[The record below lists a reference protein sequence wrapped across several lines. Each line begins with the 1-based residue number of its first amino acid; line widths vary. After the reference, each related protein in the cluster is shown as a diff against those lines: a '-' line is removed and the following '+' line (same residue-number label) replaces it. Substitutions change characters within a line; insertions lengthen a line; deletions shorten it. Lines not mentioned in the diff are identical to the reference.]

1 VLNLAAMTSTSPTGA
16 RPRRSTTVRVLRGLI
31 VLVLALLLLPYVLT
45 LVYRVV
51 DPVSTLMVR
60 RWVTGAPVVR
70 TWVPMEQIAPVLPL
84 TVIGSEDARFCSHSG
99 IDWQGLQD
107 AMDEA
112 DDLSEVRGG
121 STITQQVA
129 KNLFLWPGRSF
140 VRKALEAPLALWID
154 LVVPKRRIMEIYLN
168 IAEWGPNGVFGVEEG
183 AKRAFGK
190 PAKSLSAGEAAT
202 LAAVLPNPIRRN
214 AKQPGPAVRRKA
226 ATLQAR
232 AARSPSI
239 DACVRAKRSL

>member
-1 VLNLAAMTSTSPTGA
+1 V
-16 RPRRSTTVRVLRGLI
+16 VVC
-31 VLVLALLLLPYVLT
+31 VLAFLLLPYLLT
-45 LVYRVV
+45 VIYRVV
-51 DPVSTLMVR
+51 DPVSTLMVW
-60 RWVTGAPVVR
+60 RWMKGAPVVR
-70 TWVPMEQIAPVLPL
+70 TWVAMEQIAPVLPL
-84 TVIGSEDARFCSHSG
+84 TVIGSEDARFCAHAG

-112 DDLSEVRGG
+112 DDISEVRGG
-121 STITQQVA
+121 STINQQLA

-154 LVVPKRRIMEIYLN
+154 LVLPKRRVLEIYLN
-168 IAEWGPNGVFGVEEG
+168 VAEWAPNGVFGVEEG
-183 AKRAFGK
+183 SKRAFNK
-190 PAKSLSAGEAAT
+190 PARSLTSGEAAT

-232 AARSPSI
+232 AVRSPSI
-239 DACVRAKRSL
+239 DACVRAKRTL